1 MKTNKKGKIIQNI
14 IIAIN
19 SYNIELIKRSL
30 ISILINI
37 ISIIIDLRNIK
48 K

>member
-14 IIAIN
+14 IIPIN
-19 SYNIELIKRSL
+19 NYNIELIKRDS

-37 ISIIIDLRNIK
+37 ISIIINLRNIK